1 MHGQQNI
8 KRLDVIELG
17 LGAHVHTDPGVI
29 QPPVSVYR
37 KVSKG
42 FFSLFLN
49 TADGT
54 DRLYRNIVKE
64 LLLLPV

>member
-8 KRLDVIELG
+8 KRLDVVELG

-37 KVSKG
+37 KVCQI
-42 FFSLFLN
+42 FFF
-49 TADGT
+49 
-54 DRLYRNIVKE
+54 YF
-64 LLLLPV
+64 